1 MAIGKL
7 GAKIPSLVNKDMN
20 VVQTF
25 FEAMSKEDKE
35 TQMSVQE
42 ALSLMAISCRQMSA
56 NNLAMLETMLG
67 AYIDD
72 PHSQVDT
79 LSTIIPHLLDHFV
92 EYLTRYSML
101 LLIFLR

>member
-79 LSTIIPHLLDHFV
+79 TLSTIPHLLDHF
-92 EYLTRYSML
+92 L
-101 LLIFLR
+101 

>member
-79 LSTIIPHLLDHFV
+79 LSTIPHLLDHF
-92 EYLTRYSML
+92 L
-101 LLIFLR
+101 